1 MLAYIHSYTGY
12 LRKGGCVFTFV
23 GLSVNSKR
31 CQQILMN
38 FTESVIA
45 TIDLTIWFWWSGSR
59 HGVGDQLP
67 PEFRPPLLE
76 NHTPPEILSHR
87 HIDTRWSPN
96 AWTKEGCRCTATQRS
111 PNLIHEHVL
120 LTCMSKAPN
129 NSNSNIYKWLDT
141 VERSEFPRVDRTQMS
156 TLQEPAVV

>member
-67 PEFRPPLLE
+67 PEFRPPLPRKS
-76 NHTPPEILSHR
+76 HTPGDSLPPAYR
-87 HIDTRWSPN
+87 HTLEP
-96 AWTKEGCRCTATQRS
+96 KC
-111 PNLIHEHVL
+111 
-120 LTCMSKAPN
+120 
-129 NSNSNIYKWLDT
+129 LDKRRLPMYGNT
-141 VERSEFPRVDRTQMS
+141 T
-156 TLQEPAVV
+156 EP